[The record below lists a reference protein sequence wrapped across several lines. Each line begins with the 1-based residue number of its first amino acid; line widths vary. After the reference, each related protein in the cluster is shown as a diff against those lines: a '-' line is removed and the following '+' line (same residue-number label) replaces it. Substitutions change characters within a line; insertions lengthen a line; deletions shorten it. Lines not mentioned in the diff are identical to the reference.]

1 MIPNALSV
9 AGSDPSGGAGIQ
21 ADLKSFAANRVYGMA
36 ALTALTVQT
45 TRGVRAVHTLP
56 PAFVADQITALR
68 EDAPI
73 HAVKIGMIAT
83 AEIAEAVA
91 GALAGIEAP
100 IVLDPVMVAKGGDRL
115 LAREAVAA
123 LATRLLPMAAL
134 LTPNLPEAEALLAA
148 AGRAGGPIRD
158 RAGMAEAGRALR
170 TLRAGPGGPEPGAR
184 GQGKRRPGAVLVKGG
199 HLEGAESPDL
209 LVWEGGELW
218 LEGARVAT
226 RNTHGTGCSLS
237 SALAARLARGEDL
250 PTACL
255 NAKAWLSGAIAT
267 ADRLDAGGGHGP
279 LHHFHALW
287 GA

>member
-21 ADLKSFAANRVYGMA
+21 ADLKAFAANRVYGMA
-36 ALTALTVQT
+36 AITALTVQT
-45 TRGVRAVHTLP
+45 TRGVRGVHLVP
-56 PAFVADQITALR
+56 PAFVAEQITALR

-73 HAVKIGMIAT
+73 HAVKIGMIGA

-91 GALAGIEAP
+91 GALAGLGAP

-123 LATRLLPMAAL
+123 LIARLLPMATL
-134 LTPNLPEAEALLAA
+134 LTPNLPEAEALLTA
-148 AGRAGGPIRD
+148 AGGFGRGSAFGGGAGAPIRS
-158 RAGMAEAGRALR
+158 RTAMAEAALA
-170 TLRAGPGGPEPGAR
+170 LLEMGPR
-184 GQGKRRPGAVLVKGG
+184 AVLLKGG
-199 HLEGAESPDL
+199 HLEGPDSPDV
-209 LVWEGGELW
+209 LVWNGGLVW
-218 LEGARVAT
+218 LEGARSPT

-255 NAKAWLSGAIAT
+255 RAKAWLSGAIAT
-267 ADRLDAGGGHGP
+267 ADRLDVGEGHGP
-279 LHHFHALW
+279 LNHFHALW